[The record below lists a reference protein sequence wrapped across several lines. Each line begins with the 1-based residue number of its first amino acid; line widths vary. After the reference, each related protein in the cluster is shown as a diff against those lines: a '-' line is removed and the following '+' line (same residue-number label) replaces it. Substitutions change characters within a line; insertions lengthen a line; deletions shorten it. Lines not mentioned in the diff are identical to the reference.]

1 MKLKPC
7 LLLLPT
13 AILAACGGGNGGHDD
28 SSLINVAVV
37 ATRAPDY
44 SSGAVSLVDTTPPF
58 AASNNENPNRNTSDL
73 AVRADGDHY
82 FLFAKFVVNKISRY
96 DEATLNTATRS
107 VQRTVVKEGVSTCRS
122 RWSPSH

>member
-13 AILAACGGGNGGHDD
+13 AILADCGGGNGGHDD

-44 SSGAVSLVDTTPPF
+44 SRGAVSLVDTTPPF
-58 AASNNENPNRNTSDL
+58 AASHNENPNSNTSDL
-73 AVRADGDHY
+73 ADRADQAL
-82 FLFAKFVVNKISRY
+82 LFSLEKFAVHKLSRY
-96 DEATLNTATRS
+96 DPATPNTAT
-107 VQRTVVKEGVSTCRS
+107 
-122 RWSPSH
+122 H

>member
-58 AASNNENPNRNTSDL
+58 AASNTENPNRNPSDP
-73 AVRADGDHY
+73 AVRADGDPYLRHAQ
-82 FLFAKFVVNKISRY
+82 FGVRS
-96 DEATLNTATRS
+96 DER
-107 VQRTVVKEGVSTCRS
+107 RVVKEEFCSGR
-122 RWSPSH
+122 

>member
-44 SSGAVSLVDTTPPF
+44 SSGAVSMVDTTPPF
-58 AASNNENPNRNTSDL
+58 AASNKENQNRDTSDL
-73 AVRADGDHY
+73 ADRADGVHY
-82 FLFAKFVVNKISRY
+82 LLLANFGVNKISIN
-96 DEATLNTATRS
+96 DAAMPNTPN
-107 VQRTVVKEGVSTCRS
+107 STNPPNDPGDKKNNNS
-122 RWSPSH
+122 NQTIPH